1 MNRRTMMRLYRDAD
15 LARYIEAQARRHF
28 SCRED
33 REDAIAEVWEKLT
46 AMRYVRSG
54 MEARRFAYRKIK
66 NAYDRSLY
74 RRKRAGEIGVPNTI
88 PNTSAS
94 SSERKG

>member
-1 MNRRTMMRLYRDAD
+1 MLRLYRDAE

-33 REDAIAEVWEKLT
+33 QEDAITEVWEKL
-46 AMRYVRSG
+46 AAVNHIQPG
-54 MEARRFAYRKIK
+54 VEARRFAYRKIK

-74 RRKRAGEIGVPNTI
+74 RRKRAGEIGIPNINPNTG
-88 PNTSAS
+88 A
-94 SSERKG
+94 R